1 MSEPTKATPDLLLWI
16 DSINKIQVNESV
28 LCCVT
33 EYPAD
38 PDVVYSSV
46 RAGTSADPNMNMLM
60 YLYKDTQL
68 IQCASPTQENED
80 RQLEEL
86 HVFPTW
92 IFYFECN
99 SILPDMLFVLL
110 CFTTLLISFIV

>member
-60 YLYKDTQL
+60 YLYNDTTD
-68 IQCASPTQENED
+68 P
-80 RQLEEL
+80 
-86 HVFPTW
+86 V
-92 IFYFECN
+92 
-99 SILPDMLFVLL
+99 
-110 CFTTLLISFIV
+110 CFIHTGKWR